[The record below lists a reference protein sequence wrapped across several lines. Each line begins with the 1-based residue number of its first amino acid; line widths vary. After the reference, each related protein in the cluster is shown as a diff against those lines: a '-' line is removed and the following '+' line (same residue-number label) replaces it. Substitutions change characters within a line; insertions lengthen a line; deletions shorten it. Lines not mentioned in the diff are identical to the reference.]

1 MYFQIRINMQTH
13 YGLQEKDTEY
23 TYTYDITEEITA
35 FRHIIRDLKYLQ
47 HHSLTT
53 LSNKPLDSN
62 ILHFPEHAQNNKES
76 HYTHITTNK
85 LSSRL
90 KHTPIFI
97 FYEQREKH
105 MNIANKTKAEISTHI

>member
-1 MYFQIRINMQTH
+1 MSMYFQIRINMQTH

-53 LSNKPLDSN
+53 LSNKPLDSY
-62 ILHFPEHAQNNKES
+62 ILHFSEHK
-76 HYTHITTNK
+76 ITRNRIIHTLQQTNF
-85 LSSRL
+85 
-90 KHTPIFI
+90 HPD
-97 FYEQREKH
+97 
-105 MNIANKTKAEISTHI
+105 

>member
-1 MYFQIRINMQTH
+1 MSMYFQIRINMQTH

-35 FRHIIRDLKYLQ
+35 FRHIIRDRKYLQ

-62 ILHFPEHAQNNKES
+62 I
-76 HYTHITTNK
+76 
-85 LSSRL
+85 
-90 KHTPIFI
+90 
-97 FYEQREKH
+97 
-105 MNIANKTKAEISTHI
+105 